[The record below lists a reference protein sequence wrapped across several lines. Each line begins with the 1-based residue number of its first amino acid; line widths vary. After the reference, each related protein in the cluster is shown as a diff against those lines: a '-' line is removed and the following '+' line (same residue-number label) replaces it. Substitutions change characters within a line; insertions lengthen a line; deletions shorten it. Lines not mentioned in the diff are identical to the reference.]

1 MNNLCTN
8 SEKCILSYNDIEE
21 AVENLSGVSKK
32 TSLIYS
38 EIFSSECGNEVYIKP
53 ENLQVTGAFKIRGAY
68 NRIFKLSE
76 EERKNGIIASSAGNH
91 SQGVAY
97 AAKLLGVNATIVMPK
112 TTPLIKVSSTRS
124 YGANV
129 ILHGTCY
136 DEAYTKAVELQ
147 KENNYSFVHPFDDKD
162 VIAGQGTISVE
173 ILEELKEVDYILVPI
188 GGGGL
193 ISGVAFAAK
202 SINPNIKIIGVEPH
216 GADAMKKSIKNNKV
230 ISLNSVTTIAE
241 GVAVKTPGDLA
252 FDIIKDYVDDI
263 ITVSDEEI
271 MEAFLM
277 IVEKHKLVSETSGAV
292 SLAGLKKLKVKNK
305 KVSCI
310 LSGGNIDVVTIS
322 SMINSGLVSRG
333 RLFCFS
339 VELPDKPGELLEIS
353 KRLADLNANVI
364 GLDHNQFKAYDRLKN
379 VVLEITCETNGL
391 DHIKQIVTTLNENG
405 YKVNKVY

>member
-1 MNNLCTN
+1 MKNLFEN
-8 SEKCILSYNDIEE
+8 SERGLLTYKNIEE
-21 AVENLSGVSKK
+21 AVENLHGVSTK
-32 TSLIYS
+32 TGLIYS
-38 EIFSSECGNEVYIKP
+38 DVFSLECGNKVYIKP

-68 NRIFKLSE
+68 NKICKLSKE
-76 EERKNGIIASSAGNH
+76 EKKNGIIASSAGNH

-112 TTPLIKVSSTRS
+112 NTPLIKVSSTRS

-136 DEAYTKAVELQ
+136 DEAYSKAVELQ
-147 KENNYSFVHPFDDKD
+147 KLNNYSFVHPFNDID
-162 VIAGQGTISVE
+162 VIAGQGTIAVE
-173 ILEELKEVDYILVPI
+173 IIEEIKNIEYILVPI

-202 SINPNIKIIGVEPH
+202 SINPNIKIIGVEPN
-216 GADAMKKSIKNNKV
+216 GAAAMKKSIKDNKV
-230 ISLNSVTTIAE
+230 VSLDSVTTIAE

-252 FDIIKDYVDDI
+252 FGIIRDYVDDI
-263 ITVSDEEI
+263 VTVSDEEI

-292 SLAGLKKLKVKNK
+292 SLAGLKKLNVKDK
-305 KVSCI
+305 KVACI

-339 VELPDKPGELLEIS
+339 VELPDKPGELVEIS

-364 GLDHNQFKAYDRLKN
+364 GLEHNQFKAYDRLKN

-391 DHIKQIVTTLNENG
+391 DHINQIVSELNTAG
-405 YKVNKVY
+405 YIVKKVY